1 MGDAAAGGVLLQAL
15 GWALVH
21 SLWQCAVLGLALRMA
36 LRLGRSAPSTHR
48 YALACAAL
56 VLMLAAGVA
65 TTAGALRRAEPVAG
79 AGPRIAADRPPPV
92 RARGAEA
99 AAGAAPAAL
108 ADVAPRRLPADGVRA
123 ALAWTREAVDR
134 HLAWLVAAW
143 LAGVAALSLRL
154 GATWL
159 YVRRLTRVG
168 VGAPPRAV
176 RDAVARL
183 ADALGIR
190 RPVAALASTRVHVPA
205 VVGWIRP
212 VVLLPVSALTGLTP
226 LQLELLVLHELAH
239 VRRHDYLVNLL
250 QAVCETLL
258 FYHPAV
264 WYVGRQIRA
273 EREHC
278 CDDLAAGLAGTREY
292 VAALATMEE
301 IRRAPALLAVAAD
314 GGSLLERV
322 LRLAGPPRHASPP
335 RLGAALL
342 VLGLAGALAAQA
354 AGAPPGAEPAAA
366 AQAPAA
372 VACVVPGPAEGSTVC
387 PALERE
393 VGALLARYP
402 RGSAAVV
409 QEVTSGA
416 VLAYSAVGD
425 GAGGLT
431 EPVLPGSVW
440 KLVLATLWWERG
452 LGDGPLECPAR
463 LDVGGRT
470 VAAAAGM
477 PPVLAGPHDMLVHSC
492 STAAA
497 AMALRLRDAAG
508 ADAVLAGVRRLGFG
522 VARDGARPDGRDT
535 TFWATRSP
543 AFRARMSPAP
553 VRVALAEGGGR
564 GAWAGFATG
573 AADVRVAPLHVARF
587 VQAIGNDGVG
597 VAPTVDGALARA
609 PGGTRLFARET
620 AWRLQGAMLDAVRRG
635 TARAAGEEMAGSPW
649 QLGGKTGTVAADGAD
664 DDGWFAGLAFDR
676 AERARYVVVV
686 RIPGGGP
693 GGGEPARLAARIA
706 RLLPPPDAPVAV
718 RPALARLD
726 EARLRALAH
735 QDARHA
741 RGRSSGAPE

>member
-1 MGDAAAGGVLLQAL
+1 MGDVAAGGVLLQAL

-21 SLWQCAVLGLALRMA
+21 SLWQCALLGLALRMA

-56 VLMLAAGVA
+56 VLMLAAGVV
-65 TTAGALRRAEPVAG
+65 TTAGALRRAEPVAA
-79 AGPRIAADRPPPV
+79 AGPRAAAADAPTV
-92 RARGAEA
+92 RAPGSEP
-99 AAGAAPAAL
+99 AAGAAPAGL
-108 ADVAPRRLPADGVRA
+108 ADVAPRWLPADGVRA
-123 ALAWTREAVDR
+123 ALARARGGVER

-143 LAGVAALSLRL
+143 LVGVGALSLRL
-154 GATWL
+154 AAVWL

-168 VGAPPRAV
+168 VCAPPRAV

-183 ADALGIR
+183 VDALGIR

-278 CDDLAAGLAGTREY
+278 CDDLAAGLAGAREY

-301 IRRAPALLAVAAD
+301 IRRAPALLAVAAN

-354 AGAPPGAEPAAA
+354 TGAPRETEPAAT
-366 AQAPAA
+366 PATA
-372 VACVVPGPAEGSTVC
+372 VACEVPGPAEGSTVC

-463 LDVGGRT
+463 LDVDGGT
-470 VAAAAGM
+470 VTAPAGM
-477 PPVLAGPHDMLVHSC
+477 PAVLAGPHDMLVHSC

-497 AMALRLRDAAG
+497 AMALRLRSAAG
-508 ADAVLAGVRRLGFG
+508 PDAVLAGVRRLGFG
-522 VARDGARPDGRDT
+522 VAPGGAGADGRDT

-543 AFRARMSPAP
+543 GFRARMSPAP
-553 VRVALAEGGGR
+553 VRVAAAEGGGR

-573 AADVRVAPLHVARF
+573 AADVRVTPLHVARF

-609 PGGTRLFARET
+609 PSGTRLFARET

-635 TARAAGEEMAGSPW
+635 TARGAAEGMAGSPW
-649 QLGGKTGTVAADGAD
+649 QLGGKTGTVASDGAA

-706 RLLPPPDAPVAV
+706 RLLPPPGAPVGV
-718 RPALARLD
+718 RPALDRLD

-735 QDARHA
+735 QDAERA
-741 RGRSSGAPE
+741 RGRRSDAPE